1 MFSIIFFAF
10 VAFILVAGFL
20 VVTGR
25 NKSRRSTADNNPSNT
40 TTRESSHRSMSGFN
54 ETRSDDIR
62 NRAVP
67 TQMPLNDLND
77 FNTEEKSGDED
88 EPFNRP
94 AS

>member
-1 MFSIIFFAF
+1 MFSIIFFVF

-25 NKSRRSTADNNPSNT
+25 NKRRKSTDNNPSDT
-40 TTRESSHRSMSGFN
+40 TTPESARRSMSGFN
-54 ETRSDDIR
+54 ETRNDDIR
-62 NRAVP
+62 NRVVP

-77 FNTEEKSGDED
+77 FNSEEKSGDD
-88 EPFNRP
+88 EEPVNRP